1 MSKVMMSKENISEE
15 NISEVTLRLYLP
27 ADREALMGFELP
39 DGQIEF
45 SALPGDVLEEAIGDK
60 DRYPVVVIYKQR
72 PVGFFILHEGP
83 DIANFTTNT
92 SAMLL
97 RSFLIDYQH
106 QGQGLAK
113 RAMLQLPDFIESQFP
128 GRNEIVLA
136 VNKRNKAAQAVY
148 LAAGFRDEGKWM
160 DGPIGPQHIYHL
172 ALA

>member
-1 MSKVMMSKENISEE
+1 MSK
-15 NISEVTLRLYLP
+15 VTLRLYLST
-27 ADREALMGFELP
+27 DRKALEGFELP

-45 SALPGDVLEEAIGDK
+45 SALPEDVLEEAIRDK
-60 DRYPVVVIYKQR
+60 DRYPVVIIFEQR
-72 PVGFFILHEGP
+72 PIGFFILDEGP
-83 DIANFTTNT
+83 DIASFTTNT
-92 SAMLL
+92 GAMLL
-97 RSFLIDYQH
+97 RSFSIDYRH
-106 QGQGLAK
+106 QGRGFAK
-113 RAMLQLPDFIESQFP
+113 RAMLQLPDFIKSQFP